1 MKSATVSAVFLA
13 VITCAALLPPMAA
26 QELPVILEVQTEN
39 QVIYVDDNPGPAQV
53 GRNPGPVPVNVATTP
68 VVHANSITVGDI
80 VAINGNPVR
89 GVVTGR
95 GYGLGFNPAPPP
107 GQAIA
112 DVIRAGFWQVAFEF
126 LTADGGQIGSIFV
139 MGFQAGAPAPG
150 SPPGSTAGNLAII
163 GGTGAFIGAK
173 GTFNQAALIIP
184 PAQRPASIAEDPS
197 RRRINGG
204 SGRNRVLLQVF
215 PMFRPEVLTDSNGP
229 VFFHSDYSR
238 VTSASPARAGETL
251 IAYAKRLGPTN
262 PSVNPG
268 DPFPSEPLAIATSP
282 VEVLVN
288 GKPTA
293 ALNQIGVPGTTD
305 TYRVDFRV
313 PDDAGSGTATVQ
325 LSAAWV
331 KGATAPIP
339 IRQ

>member
-1 MKSATVSAVFLA
+1 MKSATVSAVNLA
-13 VITCAALLPPMAA
+13 VIISASLLPPMAA

-53 GRNPGPVPVNVATTP
+53 ARNQGPVPVNVATTP
-68 VVHANSITVGDI
+68 VNHFTNVTVGDI
-80 VAINGNPVR
+80 VAVNGDPVR

-95 GYGLGFNPAPPP
+95 GYGLGFNPAPAA

-126 LTADGGQIGSIFV
+126 LTPDGGQIGSIFI

-150 SPPGSTAGNLAII
+150 SPPGSTIGNLAIV

-173 GTFNQAALIIP
+173 GTFNQAAVTNP
-184 PAQRPASIAEDPS
+184 PGQRPASVAEDPS

-204 SGRNRVLLQVF
+204 GGRNRVLLQVF
-215 PMFRPEVLTDSNGP
+215 PMFRPEVLLGSNGP
-229 VFFHSDYSR
+229 VVFHSDFSP
-238 VTSASPARAGETL
+238 VTAASPARAGENL
-251 IAYAKRLGPTN
+251 IVYARGLGPTT

-288 GKPTA
+288 GRSAPA
-293 ALNQIGVPGTTD
+293 INQIGLPGTTD

-313 PDDAGSGTATVQ
+313 PDDTAAGTANIK

-331 KGATAPIP
+331 TGAAAPIP
-339 IRQ
+339 VR